1 MSDALAV
8 FRRLLALVPLLGDEE
23 AHPIEEVAA
32 SIGADADT
40 VLRELMALGERAD
53 DPAGFMAGL
62 TLHVEAAPGM
72 RVQARSPHLKRP
84 MRLTWS
90 ERQALELGLA
100 ALALE
105 RPPTEQA
112 SIARARNQLS
122 KLATKPPRDEL
133 ATERR
138 KLAAYKASDPGVL
151 RLVQQAA
158 REKRV
163 VDLRYQRGDASVAV
177 ARVVHPYAVILAKGT
192 WYCPAWCETASALR
206 IFRLDRVEAA
216 TVRSTTFERPD
227 DFDPRALVRD
237 GRVFQHDGAPTM
249 IVRYSPRI
257 ARWIAE
263 REGRAPDAD
272 GSLTLEHPLADEDWG
287 IRHVLQY
294 GPDAEVIGPPTLR
307 TAMARKLRAIAGQRA
322 TARVPARRD

>member
-23 AHPIEEVAA
+23 AHPIAEVAA
-32 SIGADADT
+32 RIGSDADT
-40 VLRELMALGERAD
+40 VLRELMALGDRPD
-53 DPAGFMAGL
+53 DPAGFVAGL
-62 TLHVEAAPGM
+62 TLQVEAAPGM

-112 SIARARNQLS
+112 AIARARSQLA
-122 KLATKPPRDEL
+122 KLATAPPRAEL
-133 ATERR
+133 AADRR

-151 RLVQQAA
+151 RLLQQAA
-158 REKRV
+158 REKRI
-163 VDLRYQRGDASVAV
+163 VDLLYQRGDASVAV
-177 ARVVHPYAVILAKGT
+177 ARIVHPYAVILAKGT
-192 WYCPAWCETASALR
+192 WYCPAWCETARALR

-216 TVRSTTFERPD
+216 TVRNTTFERPD
-227 DFDPRALVRD
+227 NFDPRALVRD

-249 IVRYSPRI
+249 TVRYSPRI

-263 REGRAPDAD
+263 REGRAPGAD
-272 GSLTLEHPLADEDWG
+272 GSLILEHPLADADWG

-294 GPDAEVIGPPTLR
+294 GPDAEILAPPALR
-307 TAMARKLRAIAGQRA
+307 MAMVRRLRAIAG
-322 TARVPARRD
+322 RRTP

>member
-23 AHPIEEVAA
+23 AHPIAEVAA
-32 SIGADADT
+32 RIGSDADT
-40 VLRELMALGERAD
+40 VLRELMALGDRPD
-53 DPAGFMAGL
+53 DPAGFVAGL
-62 TLHVEAAPGM
+62 TLQVEAAPGM

-112 SIARARNQLS
+112 AIARARSQLA
-122 KLATKPPRDEL
+122 KLATTPPRAEL
-133 ATERR
+133 AADRR

-151 RLVQQAA
+151 RLLQQAA
-158 REKRV
+158 REKRI
-163 VDLRYQRGDASVAV
+163 VDLLYQRGDASVAV
-177 ARVVHPYAVILAKGT
+177 ARIVHPYAVILAKGT
-192 WYCPAWCETASALR
+192 WYCPAWCETARALR

-249 IVRYSPRI
+249 TVRYSPRI

-263 REGRAPDAD
+263 REGRAPGAD
-272 GSLTLEHPLADEDWG
+272 GSLTLEHPLADADWG

-294 GPDAEVIGPPTLR
+294 GPDAEILAPPALR
-307 TAMARKLRAIAGQRA
+307 MAMVRRLRAIAGGR
-322 TARVPARRD
+322 TP